1 MPASATPQDLMAGY
15 ATRTNTHDFDAVAP
29 LIAAD
34 AVYFFSDGTFTGREE
49 LRRAFEDT
57 WATIRD
63 ETYRIEDLRWLAR
76 DERIAACVY
85 RFRWRG
91 LVGGQ
96 EREGSGRGTS
106 VLAHLDGRWQVV
118 HEHLSPM
125 PA

>member
-1 MPASATPQDLMAGY
+1 MPASATPDDLMREF

-29 LIAAD
+29 LIADD
-34 AVYFFSDGTFTGREE
+34 AVYFFSDGTHTGREE
-49 LRRAFEDT
+49 LRRAFADT

-63 ETYRIEDLRWLAR
+63 ETYGIEDVRWLAR
-76 DERIAACVY
+76 DERIAVSVY

-91 LVGGQ
+91 VVDGQ

-106 VLAHLDGRWQVV
+106 ALARMEGGWRVV

-125 PA
+125 PV